1 MMAWFSSFPA
11 RVCSTSNRANC
22 GVESLL
28 FVIGLGMAL
37 LTGTQVFSRYLLN
50 HSLFWS
56 EEVGRMCLVWISF
69 LGASAVYKRGG
80 HIGIHF
86 LVQRLPHRARRILAI
101 LLLLLSFIFFAVMI
115 LFGFSFVAFTAGQ
128 KTAALGIPK
137 SIPYLAIPIS
147 GLMFFLHGLSHL
159 LQLLASREPGR

>member
-1 MMAWFSSFPA
+1 MMAWFSSLPA
-11 RVCSTSNRANC
+11 RVSSTSNRANC

-80 HIGIHF
+80 HIGIYF
-86 LVQRLPHRARRILAI
+86 LVQRLPHRVRRILAI
-101 LLLLLSFIFFAVMI
+101 LLLLLSFFFFAIMI
-115 LFGFSFVAFTAGQ
+115 IFGFSFVAFTAGQ

-137 SIPYLAIPIS
+137 SIPYLAIPLS
-147 GLMFFLHGLSHL
+147 GLLFFLHGFNHL
-159 LQLLASREPGR
+159 LELLTDREPGQ